1 MSFSVLLLI
10 YALQHIQ
17 KNIQICPCGFSMGK
31 VWLEQSMALLRRTT
45 ALSLVS
51 LLHLDTITL
60 MLSYFLFVSLSL
72 S

>member
-1 MSFSVLLLI
+1 
-10 YALQHIQ
+10 
-17 KNIQICPCGFSMGK
+17 MGK

-60 MLSYFLFVSLSL
+60 MLSYFLFVSVSLSL